1 MHKLNSLR
9 HKPHA
14 HTSQRECYFVSSDIS
29 SLPEHTHGLVSFPTW
44 AFPCVHLQM
53 LQASGRA
60 AVGHGEGASVQQA
73 IKAAVH
79 APGLGS
85 LHMVSQRVTGS
96 GLATS

>member
-1 MHKLNSLR
+1 MHKLNSQRCTL
-9 HKPHA
+9 HPHMS
-14 HTSQRECYFVSSDIS
+14 HRECLFVFSDTSSF
-29 SLPEHTHGLVSFPTW
+29 PEHTHGLVSLPTW
-44 AFPCVHLQM
+44 ASPCVHLQM

-60 AVGHGEGASVQQA
+60 AVGHGEGATVQQA

-85 LHMVSQRVTGS
+85 LHMVSQWITSS